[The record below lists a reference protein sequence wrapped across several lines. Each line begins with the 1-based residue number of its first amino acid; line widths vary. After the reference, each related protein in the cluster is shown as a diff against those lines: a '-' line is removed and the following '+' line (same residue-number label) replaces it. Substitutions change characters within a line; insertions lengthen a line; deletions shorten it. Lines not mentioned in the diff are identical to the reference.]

1 MAKLVECALNFSE
14 GRRAEVV
21 EQIVSAAD
29 NVRVLDVASDA
40 SHNRTVL
47 TFVGEIAE
55 VGEAAYAVTARAIG
69 LIDMNH
75 HRGEHPRLG
84 AVDVIPFVP
93 LQDTSMQEAVSLA
106 RKVGQRIGTGLKV
119 PVFLYEAAA
128 TRPERRNLADIRRGE
143 YEELAEKLRDP
154 DWVPDYGPTSPHPTA
169 GATVVGARTYLV
181 AYNVNLGT
189 GDLGIAK
196 AIARAL
202 RAKSGG
208 LSNVKA
214 IGVSLEERG
223 IVQVS
228 MNVVDPFKT
237 PLHRAF
243 ELVRV
248 EAERYGVPVVGSEIV
263 GLVPLSVVTEV
274 ARHYLRLEDFE
285 DGQVL
290 EIRLWGDE

>member
-1 MAKLVECALNFSE
+1 M
-14 GRRAEVV
+14 
-21 EQIVSAAD
+21 SAAE

-47 TFVGEIAE
+47 TFVGQFAA
-55 VGEAAYAVTARAIG
+55 VGEAAYAVTARAVE
-69 LIDMNH
+69 LIDMNSH
-75 HRGEHPRLG
+75 QGEHPRMG

-93 LQDTSMQEAVSLA
+93 LQDASMEEAVSLA
-106 RKVGQRIGTGLKV
+106 HDVGQRIGTGLKV

-143 YEELAEKLRDP
+143 YEGLAGKLQDP
-154 DWVPDYGPTSPHPTA
+154 EWLPDYGPGAPHPTA

-189 GDLGIAK
+189 SDLGIAR

-214 IGVSLEERG
+214 IGVALEERG

-248 EAERYGVPVVGSEIV
+248 EAERHGVPVVGSEVV
-263 GLVPLSVVTEV
+263 GLLPLSVVTDA

-290 EIRLWGDE
+290 ETRLWGDE